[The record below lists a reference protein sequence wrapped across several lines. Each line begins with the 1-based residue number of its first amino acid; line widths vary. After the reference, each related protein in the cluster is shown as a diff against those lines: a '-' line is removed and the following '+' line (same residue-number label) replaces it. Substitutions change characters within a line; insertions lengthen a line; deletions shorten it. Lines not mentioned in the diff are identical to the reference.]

1 MSGRVWLGLTLE
13 KTKRMKSKIIVLML
27 VGLLA
32 GSLAVSAQT
41 TDATV
46 ETATPVAVVGTPQA
60 GAIIPLIVMDE
71 VPLNDAI
78 KNLARQAGLNYMLDP
93 RMNFGQPGT
102 DGRPAAQPTVSIRW
116 ENITAEQA
124 LMSLLGNYGLQMVED
139 PKTKIARIS
148 VKDPAAPE
156 PLSTKIIQL
165 KYADPK
171 DMVIAVQTALTDDKR
186 SKVVADIRTSQLV
199 VLATEKQFTAI
210 DELILR
216 LDSPTKQV
224 LIECKIYETS
234 ASPSSMK
241 GIDWTGTLGAQNFSF
256 GNGVLSGSSTFNN
269 SGVPIS
275 SAPVTTTTTEPG
287 GRVIST
293 TTPGVTTPA
302 RTIKSTVLSSL
313 IGNGGLSFNTAKG
326 LMPATFFLNAD
337 GVKGV
342 LSFLNSD
349 TDTRIISSPRAVTLD
364 NQTAIL
370 SVTRATPIFNST
382 AGTQGSPGGS
392 SVTYSNLGTILIVT
406 PRISANND
414 IQLRVI
420 PEVSSDAGASKPV
433 LVAGVLNQ
441 AEMFDIRRIETQVL
455 IPSGTTLVLG
465 GLMSD
470 NTTKGYTKVPLMGDI
485 PGVGFFFRSKSKQL
499 FMKNLIIFITPTIVT
514 PDAFRPTKTD
524 FLDSTVEDRPY
535 KEPGAWD
542 SAKPYDWSKSNAAS
556 KEEAT
561 FNESADASKKPAVP
575 APKNP

>member
-1 MSGRVWLGLTLE
+1 
-13 KTKRMKSKIIVLML
+13 MKSKIIVLML

-46 ETATPVAVVGTPQA
+46 ETATPAPVADVGTPQA

-216 LDSPTKQV
+216 LDSP
-224 LIECKIYETS
+224 
-234 ASPSSMK
+234 
-241 GIDWTGTLGAQNFSF
+241 
-256 GNGVLSGSSTFNN
+256 
-269 SGVPIS
+269 
-275 SAPVTTTTTEPG
+275 
-287 GRVIST
+287 
-293 TTPGVTTPA
+293 
-302 RTIKSTVLSSL
+302 
-313 IGNGGLSFNTAKG
+313 
-326 LMPATFFLNAD
+326 
-337 GVKGV
+337 
-342 LSFLNSD
+342 
-349 TDTRIISSPRAVTLD
+349 
-364 NQTAIL
+364 
-370 SVTRATPIFNST
+370 
-382 AGTQGSPGGS
+382 
-392 SVTYSNLGTILIVT
+392 
-406 PRISANND
+406 
-414 IQLRVI
+414 
-420 PEVSSDAGASKPV
+420 
-433 LVAGVLNQ
+433 
-441 AEMFDIRRIETQVL
+441 
-455 IPSGTTLVLG
+455 
-465 GLMSD
+465 
-470 NTTKGYTKVPLMGDI
+470 
-485 PGVGFFFRSKSKQL
+485 
-499 FMKNLIIFITPTIVT
+499 
-514 PDAFRPTKTD
+514 
-524 FLDSTVEDRPY
+524 
-535 KEPGAWD
+535 
-542 SAKPYDWSKSNAAS
+542 
-556 KEEAT
+556 
-561 FNESADASKKPAVP
+561 
-575 APKNP
+575 